1 MFTINATIRNQ
12 LLRGDPLAP
21 DAFDLI
27 AQFALLDVGDPV
39 PDGWRVLDGNMHH
52 SEIVRLVLRH
62 EEEAKETET

>member
-1 MFTINATIRNQ
+1 MFITNNQ

-27 AQFALLDVGDPV
+27 AQFAMLNVGDPV
-39 PDGWRVLDGNMHH
+39 PDGWRVLSGNMHK

-62 EEEAKETET
+62 EEEAKETTT

>member
-1 MFTINATIRNQ
+1 MSINNQ

-21 DAFDLI
+21 SDYDLI
-27 AQFALLDVGDPV
+27 AQFALLNVGDPV

-62 EEEAKETET
+62 EEEAEDEPI